1 MDKER
6 LKRIG
11 KALLYPH
18 MAIML
23 LLLVVSAVTLPL
35 AMVYL
40 GTESVI
46 SIITYVISAYTL
58 TVWCFRI
65 PDVIS
70 SIKSFK
76 SNNKL
81 LVRWQDDERFRIN
94 VSLFATF
101 ALNVVF
107 AIFQIALGIVH
118 SSFWYYSLG
127 AYYVFLAFMRLFI
140 FRYTGS
146 RLAGEDIRAEWIK
159 YLICG
164 CVFLGMNLAITAIIF
179 FMIYFGRTF
188 IHHEITTIAIAAYT
202 FTAVPLA
209 IVNAVKYKRFNSP
222 VYSAARA
229 ISLAAAA
236 VSILTLESTMLTTFS
251 GSDLDAGSQR
261 LMLGSTGAAV
271 SLFIIG
277 MAIYMIVKSTKKITK
292 IKENAENAE

>member
-1 MDKER
+1 MDKEK
-6 LKRIG
+6 LKKIG

-18 MAIML
+18 IAIAIIL
-23 LLLVVSAVTLPL
+23 FIVSAAAVPL

-40 GTESVI
+40 GIESVV
-46 SIITYVISAYTL
+46 SIVTYVISAYTL

-65 PDVIS
+65 PEVIS
-70 SIKSFK
+70 SIKRFK
-76 SNNKL
+76 SNNRL
-81 LVRWQDDERFRIN
+81 LIRWQEDERLRIN

-107 AIFQIALGIVH
+107 AIFQIVLGIVH

-127 AYYVFLAFMRLFI
+127 AYYVCLAFMRLFI

-164 CVFLGMNLAITAIIF
+164 CVFLGMNLAITAMIF

-202 FTAVPLA
+202 FTAATLA
-209 IVNAVKYKRFNSP
+209 IVNAVKYKKYNSP

-251 GSDLDAGSQR
+251 GRDMDADSQR
-261 LMLGSTGAAV
+261 IMLGSTGAAV

-277 MAIYMIVKSTKKITK
+277 MAVYMIIKSSKKIRK
-292 IKENAENAE
+292 IKENSENAE